1 MPAPSAG
8 PAAAA
13 VAAKRLALRIG
24 FGVALGFVLGEL
36 FGTPLFFLPPLLAAQ
51 FLASMP
57 QPPTLRQGFGLVVLI
72 ALLSG
77 LTLLLSS
84 AFAGQP
90 LVFVMLVGLLLY
102 FGFLLDTAGKTMPA
116 TFLLTLAAMVPLV
129 AIQSLSTA
137 AMLAGALVGAHAVAM
152 LTTWIAFAA
161 FPAPSTAA
169 PAGPSFREGS
179 PRRALVNTLLLFPV
193 LLLFMIGGKMTFVV
207 LIVIISILRLGERS
221 TAHRAALGLF
231 LGNILGGIVATI
243 AYGFINLQTSIV
255 FFLLVVLLV
264 GLAFGARIAA
274 GGPQTPLF
282 ILALVTFIIL
292 LGIGVSPLPMD
303 SGAAF
308 TARLW
313 NVLLAGAYAVGA
325 VSLTGTRRPAVEG
338 AGHDSPALAEE
349 GSRRFES

>member
-1 MPAPSAG
+1 MSSDATVLMPVPSAQ
-8 PAAAA
+8 PDA
-13 VAAKRLALRIG
+13 AAKRLALRIG
-24 FGVALGFVLGEL
+24 FGVALGFALGEL
-36 FGTPLFFLPPLLAAQ
+36 FGTPFFFLPPLLAVQ

-57 QPPTLRQGFGLVVLI
+57 QPPTLRQGFGVVVLV

-90 LVFVMLVGLLLY
+90 LVFVMLVGLLL
-102 FGFLLDTAGKTMPA
+102 FVGFLLDTAGKTMPA
-116 TFLLTLAAMVPLV
+116 TVLLTLSAMIPLAAV
-129 AIQSLSTA
+129 QSMSTA
-137 AMLAGALVGAHAVAM
+137 ATLAVALVGAHAVAI

-161 FPAPSTAA
+161 FPAPSAA
-169 PAGPSFREGS
+169 MPMGPREFPEAS
-179 PRRALVNTLLLFPV
+179 PRRAIVNTLLLFPV

-207 LIVIISILRLGERS
+207 LIVIISVLRLGERG
-221 TAHRAALGLF
+221 TAHGAALGLL

-243 AYGFINLQTSIV
+243 AYGFVNLQTSIV

-264 GLAFGARIAA
+264 GLVFGARIAA
-274 GGPQTPLF
+274 GSPQASLF
-282 ILALVTFIIL
+282 ILALATFIIL
-292 LGIGVSPLPMD
+292 LGIGVSPLPTD

-325 VSLTGTRRPAVEG
+325 VSLTRARRPTAES
-338 AGHDSPALAEE
+338 AGH
-349 GSRRFES
+349 GFT